1 MEGSMVPDFGF
12 QVGSKKYFWNVV
24 AADIEDDFILGL
36 DFLKGAGCKLDLVND
51 CLQIGSGETI
61 HAMMKDDEQGDKYHV
76 SRVLLKKRSTVAPG
90 TVRFVRAKLENPAS
104 VRFVLEPKEAGKL
117 VIVPC
122 LVEGDAKEI
131 RVAVVNIQDER
142 ASLPRNFTLAQA
154 VEADNTAEVLEV
166 QMRQQDEE
174 NTTETCGGK
183 EEDQED
189 SHGRK
194 QQGSAVRCSRLVENE
209 SGETFGGS
217 QHSREVNEEVRDS
230 KVREESLPDIQ
241 GLPKHLHGLYQ
252 EAILRLT
259 LEQSWLLYDTLLEF
273 ADVFAEHEL
282 DIGTFHRLVHWIRT
296 GQGIPRRQAMH
307 RTLLGFEAEEKKVLT
322 SMLDAGVIEQSQSEW
337 ASPPVLVRKKD
348 KSWRYCIDFRYLNS
362 VTTKDAHP
370 LPLIDECIDSLSG
383 MNWFCA
389 LDMNSGYWQIP
400 IAEEDKD
407 KTAFITKYGLFQFVR
422 MPFGL
427 VNAPAT
433 FQRAMHVVLSGLIWE
448 AVIVYLDDINVLG
461 RTFEETLGNLRK
473 VLERFK
479 AHGLKL
485 KPGKCALFCRE
496 VVFLGRLINEEGVQM
511 VGDHIKAVQDWPVP
525 KNRKDV
531 EKFLGF
537 INYHRRFLVGLA
549 GKTQHLYE
557 LTGPKAKWQWAAKH
571 EEAFQQLRQAMVEAP
586 VLALPNAHDPF
597 ILDTDASDMAVG
609 AELSQVQDGVERPV
623 AFASKVLHST
633 QVKYCTTRKEL
644 LAVVVFTKQFRH
656 YLLGRP
662 FTIRTD
668 HASLVWLL
676 NFKNP
681 GGQLARWLSELGQY
695 DFRIEHRRG
704 CKHSN
709 ADGLSRIPSVVECDC
724 YVAGLS
730 LDTLPCGGCSY
741 CQRVRQQWEVFEQEV
756 DDVVPLAIHHLSQ
769 NEAKESVD
777 LATGTPANTSGGVQA
792 PVEKFNETPMEL
804 AVIGKV
810 GVVQEGA
817 QKEEGTGIAEIAHVE
832 DSQVPDITADVGVKD
847 DQFTVDR
854 KKTEKEED
862 RSTPLMVD
870 GAISQ
875 EAVANLR
882 DEQTTAYHTTEGIEQ
897 IQGHE
902 SNLVQQFSPEEM
914 RGLQLGDPELQPLIR
929 WLETGAQ
936 PSEAELQALSP
947 NTRHLWLC
955 RAQLVIVNG
964 VLHYTWEEDGE
975 VTKLLIVPRSQRQH
989 ILEAFHDEQSGGHLG
1004 QDKTLIKIK
1013 RRFYWYGMGQD
1024 VRLHVATCAT
1034 CRVNKRLH
1042 RHPRA
1047 PLQNFQA
1054 GSPGDRV
1061 HLDILGPFKESESQ
1075 NKYVLM
1081 IIDQFSR
1088 WLEIVPLPN
1097 QEAETI
1103 ANAFFETYVVRFGV
1117 PFMVHTDQGRNFES
1131 KMFKSFCVLM
1141 EMSKT
1146 RTTPY
1151 RPSSNGQV
1159 ERYNQLVLN
1168 FLRCYLAGKQR
1179 TWDQFLPMLGMAVRA
1194 TVNRSTGYT
1203 PNMLMLGHEINM
1215 PADILYGLIG
1225 EQKQFQ
1231 TPSVYLKF
1239 LLDTLAEVHTE
1250 VRENIKAAQRR
1261 QKRYYDMK
1269 AHMKHFDVGDL
1280 VYKRNAAFRAGE
1292 SRKLNPLYTGPYVVV
1307 EVLSPALF
1315 RVVDQKRSH
1324 VMHHDRL
1331 KLCEDRIVPLWARR
1345 KRHSIL
1351 GFTLPYQPNQEDQ
1364 DLGDEPVPRDRDISW
1379 IDDLPEGSELSGQED
1394 SHEGSD
1400 SAGGFSGSE

>member
-1 MEGSMVPDFGF
+1 M
-12 QVGSKKYFWNVV
+12 
-24 AADIEDDFILGL
+24 AADIEDEFILGL
-36 DFLKGAGCKLDLVND
+36 DFLKGAVCKLDLVNE
-51 CLQIGSGETI
+51 CLQMGNGETI
-61 HAMMKDDEQGDKYHV
+61 HAMMKDDEKGDKYHV
-76 SRVLLKKRSTVAPG
+76 SRVLLKKRSMVAPG
-90 TVRFVRAKLENPAS
+90 TVQFVKAKLENPAS
-104 VRFVLEPKEAGKL
+104 VRFVLEPKQAGAL

-122 LVEGDAKEI
+122 LVEGDTAEV
-131 RVAVVNIQDER
+131 RVAVVNLQEER

-154 VEADNTAEVLEV
+154 VEVDSSVEVVQVQIRQHGEKVAAENL
-166 QMRQQDEE
+166 R
-174 NTTETCGGK
+174 GK

-189 SHGRK
+189 SPGIE

-209 SGETFGGS
+209 SAETFGGS
-217 QHSREVNEEVRDS
+217 PVSQEVEEEVRDG

-241 GLPKHLHGLYQ
+241 GLPTHLHALYQ
-252 EAILRLT
+252 EAISRLT
-259 LEQSWLLYDTLLEF
+259 HKQIWLLYDTLLEF
-273 ADVFAEHEL
+273 ADVFAEHDL
-282 DIGTFHRLVHWIRT
+282 DIGTFHRLVHWIKT

-307 RTLLGFEAEEKKVLT
+307 RTPLGFETEEKKVLT
-322 SMLDAGVIEQSQSEW
+322 LMLDAGVIKQSQSEW

-362 VTTKDAHP
+362 VTIKDAHP

-383 MNWFCA
+383 INWFCA

-400 IAEEDKD
+400 ISEEDKE
-407 KTAFITKYGLFQFVR
+407 KTAFITKYGLFQCVR

-433 FQRAMHVVLSGLIWE
+433 FQRAMHVVLAGLIWE

-461 RTFEETLGNLRK
+461 QTFEETLENLRK
-473 VLERFK
+473 VLERFR

-485 KPGKCALFCRE
+485 KPRKCALSRRE
-496 VVFLGRLINEEGVQM
+496 VVFLGRLINEKGVQM
-511 VGDHIKAVQDWPVP
+511 VDDHIKAVQDWPVP

-571 EEAFQQLRQAMVEAP
+571 EKAFQQLRQAMVEAP
-586 VLALPNAHDPF
+586 VLALPNAYDPF
-597 ILDTDASDMAVG
+597 ILDTDASDVAVG
-609 AELSQVQDGVERPV
+609 AELSQLQDGVERPV
-623 AFASKVLHST
+623 AFASKVLQSA

-656 YLLGRP
+656 YLLGRS

-676 NFKNP
+676 NFKSP

-695 DFRIEHRRG
+695 DFKIEHRRG

-709 ADGLSRIPSVVECDC
+709 ADGLSRIPHVVECDC

-741 CQRVRQQWEVFEQEV
+741 CQRVRQQWEVFEHEV

-769 NEAKESVD
+769 NEEKLSESF
-777 LATGTPANTSGGVQA
+777 ATGTPANTLGVVQV
-792 PVEKFNETPMEL
+792 PVEKHQGKPVDPG
-804 AVIGKV
+804 VIGKV
-810 GVVQEGA
+810 DIIKEGPQEEEDTPEMADVDCSRESDIAADVSVNADQVTADQNETQKEGDSSTPMMVDVENSQVTDRAGVVS
-817 QKEEGTGIAEIAHVE
+817 V
-832 DSQVPDITADVGVKD
+832 
-847 DQFTVDR
+847 
-854 KKTEKEED
+854 
-862 RSTPLMVD
+862 
-870 GAISQ
+870 
-875 EAVANLR
+875 R
-882 DEQTTAYHTTEGIEQ
+882 DEQTTADHTADGIEQ
-897 IQGHE
+897 VQGKE
-902 SNLVQQFSPEEM
+902 SNLMQQFSLEEM
-914 RGLQLGDPELQPLIR
+914 RGFQLEDPELHPLIG
-929 WLETGAQ
+929 WLEAGAQ
-936 PSEAELQALSP
+936 PSEAQLQALSP

-955 RAQLVIVNG
+955 RAQLVLVNG
-964 VLHYTWEEDGE
+964 VLHYRWDEDR
-975 VTKLLIVPRSQRQH
+975 VDTKLLIVPRARRQS
-989 ILEAFHDEQSGGHLG
+989 ILEAFHDDQAGVYLG
-1004 QDKTLIKIK
+1004 RDKTLIKIK

-1024 VRLHVATCAT
+1024 VHLHVGTCAT
-1034 CRVNKRLH
+1034 CSVNKRLH
-1042 RHPRA
+1042 HHPRA

-1061 HLDILGPFKESESQ
+1061 YLDILGPFKESERQ

-1103 ANAFFETYVVRFGV
+1103 AKAFFETYVVRFGV

-1131 KMFKSFCVLM
+1131 QMFKSFCVLM
-1141 EMSKT
+1141 EISKT

-1179 TWDQFLPMLGMAVRA
+1179 KWDQFLPMLGMAVRA

-1215 PADILYGLIG
+1215 PADIMYGLIG

-1239 LLDTLAEVHTE
+1239 LLDTLA
-1250 VRENIKAAQRR
+1250 
-1261 QKRYYDMK
+1261 
-1269 AHMKHFDVGDL
+1269 
-1280 VYKRNAAFRAGE
+1280 
-1292 SRKLNPLYTGPYVVV
+1292 
-1307 EVLSPALF
+1307 
-1315 RVVDQKRSH
+1315 
-1324 VMHHDRL
+1324 
-1331 KLCEDRIVPLWARR
+1331 
-1345 KRHSIL
+1345 
-1351 GFTLPYQPNQEDQ
+1351 
-1364 DLGDEPVPRDRDISW
+1364 
-1379 IDDLPEGSELSGQED
+1379 
-1394 SHEGSD
+1394 
-1400 SAGGFSGSE
+1400 